1 MSRLAL
7 PLSITL
13 AMLCVLTAG
22 VWLGGHPSD
31 LPDPIADVLVE
42 DQTRVVSEALDTVD
56 DTYYV
61 KPNRDTLAD
70 NAISGMVTRL
80 RDRFS
85 TYFTPKEYARFQREQ
100 RSEFTGIGVTVE
112 RSALG
117 LRVLSVFDKS
127 PAKRAG
133 VRPRDII
140 VRAGGRS
147 LKGLTVRRGSSFV
160 TGPAGS
166 RVTITLKRGKKRLTR
181 RIERATITA
190 GFTSSRLIR
199 SGDEKVGVVRL
210 SQFGPG
216 AHADL
221 RKALRRLKKR
231 GATRYVLDLRDNP
244 GGLVSEAQLV
254 TSAFLKD
261 GKIVTT
267 RGRRVKERTLEATGD
282 PLLPSA
288 PLVVLVNRNSA
299 SASEIVAGAL
309 QDNRRAEVVGTR
321 TFGKGVFQQVIELS
335 NGGAL
340 DITAGQYFTPKG
352 RFLGGAGTKTGSG
365 VAPDVKASD
374 LVATKTRDEA
384 LDRAV
389 AAVATARA

>member
-13 AMLCVLTAG
+13 AMLCVLAG
-22 VWLGGHPSD
+22 GIWLGGHPSD
-31 LPDPIADVLVE
+31 LPSPVADVLVDE
-42 DQTRVVSEALDTVD
+42 QTQIVSEALDTVE

-61 KPNRDTLAD
+61 KPNPDKLAD
-70 NAISGMVTRL
+70 DAIWGMVSRL
-80 RDRFS
+80 NDRFS
-85 TYFTPKEYARFQREQ
+85 NYFTPTEYARFQREQ

-112 RSALG
+112 RHALG
-117 LRVLSVFDKS
+117 LRVVSVIERS

-133 VRPRDII
+133 VLAGDII
-140 VRAGGRS
+140 IRAGGHP
-147 LKGLTVRRGSSFV
+147 LKGLSVRRGSGYV

-166 RVTITLKRGKKRLTR
+166 TVAITLQRKDKRVRL
-181 RIERATITA
+181 RIERATIAA
-190 GFTSSRLIR
+190 GFTAARLIR
-199 SGDEKVGVVRL
+199 RDKEKVGVVRL

-221 RKALRRLKKR
+221 RKALKRLKAR

-254 TSAFLKD
+254 ASTFLKD

-267 RGRRVKERTLEATGD
+267 RGRTVKARTLDATGD

-309 QDNRRAEVVGTR
+309 QDNGRAEVVGTR

-365 VAPDVKASD
+365 VSPDVKASD
-374 LVATKTRDEA
+374 LVATKNRDEA

-389 AAVATARA
+389 AAVATERA